1 MKKVAVTIHTI
12 KNFKPDIIKGL
23 EGLEYIHNRKRFEKI

>member
-1 MKKVAVTIHTI
+1 MKKVAVAIRAI

-23 EGLEYIHNRKRFEKI
+23 EGLDYIHNRKRFEKI